1 MITVRSP
8 LRISFVGGGSD
19 LPAFCNEEPGF
30 VVSAAIQKYVY
41 VSVALRQSDQ
51 IRLSYSK
58 TENVQSYK
66 DLEHDIARETLHMF
80 PAFRQRGIEIVS
92 MADLPSGA
100 GLGSSGAFTVGLLHA
115 LHALSGVYRTPEEL
129 FNEASR
135 IEMGKC
141 HKPVGYQDQA
151 ASAFGGM
158 RSYEFNRSGYSI
170 DVEDLSFCGHINDLL
185 ERVLLVNTGVNGS
198 SSTILSEL
206 DIDSK
211 KRLSIRSLVYAA
223 RSFRSHLLSGDID
236 ACAEIVDDG
245 WRLKKS
251 LDPNITNH
259 LIDGLYLYAK
269 DHGAI
274 AGKLCG
280 AGGRGMMMFI
290 TRPGMVRSLAAGI
303 YEHLDMHSFLPHLD
317 RGGSRVVYSS

>member
-1 MITVRSP
+1 MITIRSP

-41 VSVALRQSDQ
+41 VLVALRQSDY

-58 TENVQSYK
+58 TENVSSYK

-92 MADLPSGA
+92 MADLPSGS

-115 LHALSGVYRTPEEL
+115 LHSLSGVYRTPKEL
-129 FNEASR
+129 FNEASFVE
-135 IEMGKC
+135 ITQC
-141 HKPVGYQDQA
+141 AKPVGYQDQA
-151 ASAFGGM
+151 ASAFGGL
-158 RSYEFNRSGYSI
+158 RSYEFNGS
-170 DVEDLSFCGHINDLL
+170 DVYNEELSFGNRINELMD
-185 ERVLLVNTGVNGS
+185 RVLLVNTGLNGPS
-198 SSTILSEL
+198 SVVLGELADL
-206 DIDSK
+206 DISK
-211 KRLSIRSLVYAA
+211 KALIRSLVQSA

-245 WRLKKS
+245 WTIKKS
-251 LDPNITNH
+251 MTPSITNDTIDH
-259 LIDGLYLYAK
+259 LYTFAK
-269 DHGAI
+269 EHGAV

-280 AGGRGMMMFI
+280 AGGRGMMLFI
-290 TRPGMVRSLAAGI
+290 ARPGMARSLAADI
-303 YEHLDMHSFLPHLD
+303 FEHLDMHSFLPHLD